1 METTLETMRLGSGD
15 EAGDSGWRVET
26 TLKTNGL
33 GGGDGYENLATR
45 D

>member
-1 METTLETMRLGSGD
+1 MRLGSGD

-26 TLKTNGL
+26 TLKTDGL